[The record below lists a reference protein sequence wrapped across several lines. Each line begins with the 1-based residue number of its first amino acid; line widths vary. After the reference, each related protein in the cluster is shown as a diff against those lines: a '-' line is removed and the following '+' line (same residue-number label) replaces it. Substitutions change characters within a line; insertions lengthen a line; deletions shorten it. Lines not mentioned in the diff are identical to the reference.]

1 MNHRCRTH
9 GADRLG
15 EIRPDIIPDRSS
27 SEKTEADIVARW
39 DGDHV
44 LHRSEPRLESFVAT
58 CCRYRLNPEQ
68 SQVNGNGE
76 RIVPPNFFSD
86 GGIQF
91 SGSNRILAVNLNV
104 VNAWK
109 SISGRRCHTAG
120 EGGHK

>member
-1 MNHRCRTH
+1 MNDRRWAHRT
-9 GADRLG
+9 DRVG
-15 EIRPDIIPDRSS
+15 EIRPDIVPDCSS

-58 CCRYRLNPEQ
+58 CSRYRMNPEQ

-104 VNAWK
+104 VNVWK
-109 SISGRRCHTAG
+109 SISGRRCHTTG